1 MSYDLLVIG
10 GGINGAAIARDAA
23 GRGWKTL
30 LVEKDD
36 LASHTSSSSSKLIH
50 GGIRYLEFYEFKLV
64 RKALKERET
73 MLKAAPHLIW
83 PMRFVMPHNDDIRAY
98 WMIRSGLLLYDLLA
112 GFDSLPRTK
121 RLGKANPRYRSPL
134 RDAQTKGYVY
144 SDCWVDDS
152 RLVVANAMDAAAHGA
167 DIATRTAFEGATR
180 AGPIWQARLS
190 DGRQV
195 EARAIVNA
203 AGPWVGEVLHDRIEI
218 DSKAALRLVRGS
230 HIVVDRI
237 YNGDHAYI
245 FQMPDR
251 RIVFALPYLDRF
263 TLIGT
268 TEVAVDDPAAEYA
281 DEDEIAYLCDAANY
295 YFAWQ
300 LDPDQVVS
308 HYSGVRSLYDDGAS
322 DAREVTRDY
331 VLELDGGSEEGVP
344 PLLSVFGG
352 KITTARALAE
362 DANDRLAAATP
373 FSGAAWT
380 KRAKFPGGETGKDV
394 DAFVSSIQ
402 ERYPFLKWEHAVRL
416 VRAYG
421 SMLPDI
427 FGEAATFDDLGGH
440 FGEGLTVRELEW
452 MCEREWAKSADDA
465 LMRRSK
471 LGLLLDEAT
480 VERVNAWFAER
491 SA

>member
-1 MSYDLLVIG
+1 
-10 GGINGAAIARDAA
+10 
-23 GRGWKTL
+23 
-30 LVEKDD
+30 
-36 LASHTSSSSSKLIH
+36 
-50 GGIRYLEFYEFKLV
+50 
-64 RKALKERET
+64 
-73 MLKAAPHLIW
+73 
-83 PMRFVMPHNDDIRAY
+83 
-98 WMIRSGLLLYDLLA
+98 
-112 GFDSLPRTK
+112 
-121 RLGKANPRYRSPL
+121 
-134 RDAQTKGYVY
+134 
-144 SDCWVDDS
+144 
-152 RLVVANAMDAAAHGA
+152 
-167 DIATRTAFEGATR
+167 
-180 AGPIWQARLS
+180 
-190 DGRQV
+190 
-195 EARAIVNA
+195 
-203 AGPWVGEVLHDRIEI
+203 
-218 DSKAALRLVRGS
+218 
-230 HIVVDRI
+230 
-237 YNGDHAYI
+237 
-245 FQMPDR
+245 
-251 RIVFALPYLDRF
+251 
-263 TLIGT
+263 
-268 TEVAVDDPAAEYA
+268 
-281 DEDEIAYLCDAANY
+281 
-295 YFAWQ
+295 
-300 LDPDQVVS
+300 VS

-402 ERYPFLKWEHAVRL
+402 ERYPFLEWEHAVRL